1 MTGAIV
7 NRVAG
12 HTVHLT
18 AGRNSQYLELEGGL
32 LAEVCVDELS
42 RALTPLASICRPNF
56 CPIFN
61 EVDLVGLVVRVEE
74 GTKGSFLTMFI
85 TDESSFVVRLLVWD
99 GRGPKECFKVC
110 KLYLAAFDISS

>member
-1 MTGAIV
+1 M

-18 AGRNSQYLELEGGL
+18 AGKHSQYLELEGGL
-32 LAEVCVDELS
+32 MAEVRVDELS
-42 RALTPLASICRPNF
+42 RALTPLASICRPKF
-56 CPIFN
+56 SPVFN

-99 GRGPKECFKVC
+99 GRGPKDCFKVC

>member
-1 MTGAIV
+1 M
-7 NRVAG
+7 
-12 HTVHLT
+12 
-18 AGRNSQYLELEGGL
+18 
-32 LAEVCVDELS
+32 AEVCVDELS
-42 RALTPLASICRPNF
+42 RALTPLASICRPKF
-56 CPIFN
+56 SPVFN

-99 GRGPKECFKVC
+99 GRGPKDCFKVC